1 MRPYSNDLRE
11 KIIQAYQNGEGSLRG
26 IAKRFL
32 VSLNFV
38 WLLLLRFRETGSV
51 DPKPHAGGHPSIMTQ
66 ERLAILRELVE
77 RENDATLLELREQL
91 RQKTGVRVSRETIAR
106 ALRKL
111 RITRKKKTFHATER
125 ENDPEIVAE
134 REAFIQ
140 VIPEMDAQHLGV
152 IDECGINLGMARA
165 YGRAVKGCRAEAHRP
180 ADRGGN
186 VTLIATLTSQGIIA
200 PFMIP
205 GSLNGEVFKIYV
217 EQVLLPELASGD
229 TVLLDNLSVH
239 KVQGVAGLL
248 ANRQAKMEFLPRYSP
263 ELSPIELAWSKIK
276 ADLCK
281 AAARTYD
288 ELVGAVRE
296 ALNKVSSTDAKACF
310 RHCGF
315 CIESG

>member
-11 KIIQAYQNGEGSLRG
+11 KIIQAYLNEEDSLRG
-26 IAKRFL
+26 LAKRFL

-38 WLLLLRFRETGSV
+38 WLLLQRFLETESV
-51 DPKPHAGGHPSIMTQ
+51 DPKPHGGGHPSKMTP
-66 ERLAILRELVE
+66 ECVAILRELVE
-77 RENDATLLELREQL
+77 RQNDATLLELREQL
-91 RQKTGVRVSRETIAR
+91 QQKSGVRVSRETIAR

-111 RITRKKKTFHATER
+111 RLTRKKKTFHATER
-125 ENDPEIVAE
+125 KNDPEIVAE
-134 REAFIQ
+134 RETFIQ
-140 VIPEMDAQHLGV
+140 AIPKIDARHLDV

-186 VTLIATLTSQGIIA
+186 VTLIATLTSQGVIA

-205 GSLNGEVFKIYV
+205 GSINGDVFKIYV
-217 EQVLLPELASGD
+217 EQMLLPELAPGD
-229 TVLLDNLSVH
+229 IVLLDNLSVH
-239 KVQGVAGLL
+239 KVRGVTDLL
-248 ANRQAKMEFLPRYSP
+248 ANRQAKLEFLPRYSP
-263 ELSPIELAWSKIK
+263 ELSPIELTWSKIK

-288 ELVGAVRE
+288 DLVEAVSE
-296 ALNKVSSTDAKACF
+296 ALNKVSPSDAQACF
-310 RHCGF
+310 RHCGY

>member
-51 DPKPHAGGHPSIMTQ
+51 DPKPHAGGHPPVMTQ
-66 ERLAILRELVE
+66 ECLAILQELVE
-77 RENDATLLELREQL
+77 RENDATLLELREQF
-91 RQKTGVRVSRETIAR
+91 RQKTGVRISRETIAR

-111 RITRKKKTFHATER
+111 RLTRKKKTFHATER

-140 VIPEMDAQHLGV
+140 AIPEMDAQHLGV

-165 YGRAVKGCRAEAHRP
+165 YGRAVQGCRAEAHRP

-186 VTLIATLTSQGIIA
+186 VTLIATLTSQGVIA

-217 EQVLLPELASGD
+217 EQVLLPELALGD

-239 KVQGVAGLL
+239 KVQGIADLL

-263 ELSPIELAWSKIK
+263 ELSPIELVWSKIK

-281 AAARTYD
+281 AAVRTYD
-288 ELVGAVRE
+288 ELVEAVKE
-296 ALNKVSSTDAKACF
+296 ALNKVSTTDAQACF
-310 RHCGF
+310 RHCGY

>member
-38 WLLLLRFRETGSV
+38 WLLFLRFRETGSV
-51 DPKPHAGGHPSIMTQ
+51 DPKPHAGGHPPVMTQ
-66 ERLAILRELVE
+66 ECLAILQELVE
-77 RENDATLLELREQL
+77 RENDATLLELREQF
-91 RQKTGVRVSRETIAR
+91 RQKTGVRISRETIAR

-111 RITRKKKTFHATER
+111 RLTRKKKTFHATER

-140 VIPEMDAQHLGV
+140 AIPEMDAQHLGV

-165 YGRAVKGCRAEAHRP
+165 YGRAVQGCRAEAHRP

-186 VTLIATLTSQGIIA
+186 VTLIATLTSQGVIA

-217 EQVLLPELASGD
+217 EQVLLPELALGD

-239 KVQGVAGLL
+239 KVQGIADLL

-263 ELSPIELAWSKIK
+263 ELSPIELVWSKIK

-281 AAARTYD
+281 AAVRTYD
-288 ELVGAVRE
+288 ELVRAVKE
-296 ALNKVSSTDAKACF
+296 ALNKVSTTDAQACF
-310 RHCGF
+310 RHCGY